1 MWSLAVLKQLR
12 RKLRRLA
19 LVLLLGLLAPAA
31 LAQGDV
37 QATEARIKAV
47 FLFKFADY
55 VEWPKSAFA
64 SDGAPFTVGVID
76 AEPVAEELARVV
88 EGRTVRERP
97 VVVRRLRSGDPL
109 DDVQLV
115 FVGRGARGGLRQ
127 TLEPLRGRPVLRV
140 TESEGAL
147 QAGSMINF
155 VLVGGKV
162 RFDIVPPQDAGG
174 LRISSRLLAVARD
187 VRERS

>member
-1 MWSLAVLKQLR
+1 VLKHLR
-12 RKLRRLA
+12 SLHRWLA
-19 LVLLLGLLAPAA
+19 LLLLPALLAPAA
-31 LAQGDV
+31 LAQSDV

-55 VEWPKSAFA
+55 VEWPSTAFA
-64 SDGAPFTVGVID
+64 SGQSPFTVGVID
-76 AEPVAEELARVV
+76 AEPVAVELAKVV
-88 EGRTVRERP
+88 EGRTVRDRP

-109 DDVQLV
+109 DDVQLL
-115 FVGRGARGGLRQ
+115 FVGRGARGALRQ
-127 TLEPLRGRPVLRV
+127 TLEQLRGRPVLRV
-140 TESEGAL
+140 TEVEGAL

-162 RFDIVPPQDAGG
+162 RFDIVPPHDAGG

>member
-1 MWSLAVLKQLR
+1 MKQLR
-12 RKLRRLA
+12 RPFRWLA
-19 LVLLLGLLAPAA
+19 WLLLLGLYTPAA
-31 LAQGDV
+31 VAQGDV

-55 VEWPKSAFA
+55 VEWPASAFA
-64 SDGAPFTVGVID
+64 SDDSPFTVGVID
-76 AEPVAEELARVV
+76 AEPVAAELARVV

-109 DDVQLV
+109 DDVQLI

-127 TLEPLRGRPVLRV
+127 TLERLRGRPVLRV

>member
-1 MWSLAVLKQLR
+1 MLNHGWPR
-12 RKLRRLA
+12 RCVA
-19 LVLLLGLLAPAA
+19 LFLLLGLIAPAA
-31 LAQGDV
+31 LAQNDV

-55 VEWPKSAFA
+55 VEWPKTAFA
-64 SDGAPFTVGVID
+64 AAATPFTIGVVES
-76 AEPVAEELARVV
+76 EPVAAELAKVV
-88 EGRTVRERP
+88 EGRAVQGRP
-97 VVVRRLRSGDPL
+97 VVVRRLRSGDPV
-109 DDVQLV
+109 DGVQLV
-115 FVGRGARGGLRQ
+115 FVGRGGRSDLRQ
-127 TLEPLRGRPVLRV
+127 TLAQLRGRPVLRV

-155 VLVGGKV
+155 VLVDGKV
-162 RFDIVPPQDAGG
+162 RFDIVPPDDAGG

>member
-1 MWSLAVLKQLR
+1 MLKH
-12 RKLRRLA
+12 RRLQRWVA
-19 LVLLLGLLAPAA
+19 LFLLLALAAPAA
-31 LAQGDV
+31 LAQSDV

-55 VEWPKSAFA
+55 VEWPKTAFA
-64 SDGAPFTVGVID
+64 DPAMPFTVGVVESE
-76 AEPVAEELARVV
+76 AVAEELAKVV
-88 EGRTVRERP
+88 EGRVVQGRP
-97 VVVRRLRSGDPL
+97 VVVRRLRSGDPV
-109 DDVQLV
+109 DGVQLI
-115 FVGRGARGGLRQ
+115 FVGRDGRGDLRQ
-127 TLEPLRGRPVLRV
+127 ILGRLRGRPVLRV

-155 VLVGGKV
+155 VLVDGKV
-162 RFDIVPPQDAGG
+162 RFDIVPPDDAGG